1 MDASPTPR
9 QTLRLLLEISRT
21 PDARLEGQMR
31 AHATEPW
38 SSFSGVLE
46 LLKVLEEHLDHEQK
60 CWNSAAPTEGK
71 EDHG

>member
-1 MDASPTPR
+1 MDTSPTPR
-9 QTLRLLLEISRT
+9 ALRLVVEISRT
-21 PDARLEGQMR
+21 PDARLEGQVR

-46 LLKVLEEHLDHEQK
+46 LLKVLEEHLDREQK
-60 CWNSAAPTEGK
+60 CWTSDAPTEGK